1 MRAASAIME
10 SAGIQHG
17 PNCFSYLAG
26 MDKTRVRQAEK
37 VATDAANQRM
47 KCKRTEEKE
56 EEEARVEEEGV
67 TYERAEF

>member
-26 MDKTRVRQAEK
+26 VDKTRVRRAEK
-37 VATDAANQRM
+37 VATDAAKQRR
-47 KCKRTEEKE
+47 KSKRTEEKE
-56 EEEARVEEEGV
+56 A
-67 TYERAEF
+67 